1 VEKVVERRYGR
12 RITLVGVPIQSLLI
26 PKSSATGRLILSLW
40 DEYRDF
46 PTRFQDEAAAK
57 VSLGAAATP
66 ASPVDTEND
75 LDF

>member
-1 VEKVVERRYGR
+1 VVERRYGR
-12 RITLVGVPIQSLLI
+12 RLTLVGVPIQSLLI

-46 PTRFQDEAAAK
+46 PTQFQDEEAAK
-57 VSLGAAATP
+57 VNTGVGTMP
-66 ASPVDTEND
+66 VSPVEPEND

>member
-1 VEKVVERRYGR
+1 
-12 RITLVGVPIQSLLI
+12 VPIQSLLI

-57 VSLGAAATP
+57 VDKLPENSSITP
-66 ASPVDTEND
+66 VEPETE